1 MVILEDIFEFFQK
14 LFKGVFNFI
23 QIFKLNCQIYSIN
36 KNKNKVFKELGI
48 IVYEFYNVD
57 KNLIGD
63 EEVESLI
70 NEIKDYEIEI
80 DELEKMIESIKNP
93 DMDMEEK
100 DEISNKVLLEN
111 SDKEE
116 KESVKNETE
125 NNRSSSTTEES
136 K

>member
-1 MVILEDIFEFFQK
+1 MVILEDIMEFFQK
-14 LFKGVFNFI
+14 LFKGIFNFI

-36 KNKNKVFKELGI
+36 KNKNKVFRELGI

-80 DELEKMIESIKNP
+80 DELEKMVESIKNP
-93 DMDMEEK
+93 NIEEK

-111 SDKEE
+111 NEKDE
-116 KESVKNETE
+116 KEPLKDESEDNK
-125 NNRSSSTTEES
+125 SSRTTEES